1 FLLLGHKAE
10 YPLIGGWQGKCNY
23 VRRARLQMVY
33 VMTRQSAIG
42 PWFVCVFVLAT
53 ILLTAGQS
61 AVAAVA
67 GDGYQSLAGIR
78 AAVDRFVRERLH
90 GPGVVDA
97 VAIEHLDPRLRLTA
111 CDRSLQPFLPDGQP
125 SAGLLTVGVRC
136 PGPKPWRLYVP
147 VRITRHVEVLVAAR
161 PIPRGIALTPNLI
174 RRARRDPADLVQA
187 WYTQPKQL
195 LGLETRRAI
204 SAGEVFSPQLLASPR
219 LIRRGQEL
227 ILFAASGAMTVTMK
241 GEALEDGAKGDMIR
255 VRNLSSNRIVEG
267 RVVGADRVRVS
278 L

>member
-1 FLLLGHKAE
+1 
-10 YPLIGGWQGKCNY
+10 
-23 VRRARLQMVY
+23 M
-33 VMTRQSAIG
+33 
-42 PWFVCVFVLAT
+42 
-53 ILLTAGQS
+53 
-61 AVAAVA
+61 
-67 GDGYQSLAGIR
+67 
-78 AAVDRFVRERLH
+78 
-90 GPGVVDA
+90 
-97 VAIEHLDPRLRLTA
+97 
-111 CDRSLQPFLPDGQP
+111 
-125 SAGLLTVGVRC
+125 
-136 PGPKPWRLYVP
+136 
-147 VRITRHVEVLVAAR
+147 RITRHVEVLVAAR